1 MIVKFDSDKTGAFK
15 SLINNFKESKKFLDE
30 VKKFQTQSEKI
41 SFMENF
47 IPSDSNGAFVDYITA
62 VDSAQWSLQGFIK
75 YSLSAKNASSLLSK
89 ALVGVAGSAKK
100 LLSVFI
106 NAAIWFV
113 VEKAIEGIVS
123 LIQNAVK
130 SRILSLS
137 YSYILFPLYS
147 CRWFTCNIVDDT
159 VNVVNFVNDSNRN
172 LLENLPWK
180 FRKVSCHTVN

>member
-1 MIVKFDSDKTGAFK
+1 MIVKFDSEKDGLVKTLKQTVSHFK
-15 SLINNFKESKKFLDE
+15 VAKDFIDQANSRTTKAKKEDLLTDFDFSNAGTALLDY
-30 VKKFQTQSEKI
+30 
-41 SFMENF
+41 
-47 IPSDSNGAFVDYITA
+47 ATA

-123 LIQNAVK
+123 LIQNAIK
-130 SRILSLS
+130 SQAKLDEAAQKAAENIDNTKASLS
-137 YSYILFPLYS
+137 
-147 CRWFTCNIVDDT
+147 DAKD
-159 VNVVNFVNDSNRN
+159 
-172 LLENLPWK
+172 
-180 FRKVSCHTVN
+180 